1 MAHLA
6 KRLKASLF
14 AIEPCNNIV
23 PAIEAGKWNYRNHM
37 VCVHLALGKQVF
49 ALGATVQ
56 LAGLTGLGV
65 HPILNERRS
74 YRGIFLWPL
83 CAAQGRH
90 DKGMVA
96 SVGPLTTIPSLD
108 GLNARHG

>member
-14 AIEPCNNIV
+14 AVQPFNNIV
-23 PAIEAGKWNYRNHM
+23 PAIEAGQWHYRNHM
-37 VCVHLALGKQVF
+37 VCVHLALGKQVL

-56 LAGLTGLGV
+56 LAGLACLGV
-65 HPILNERRS
+65 NPILNERRS

-83 CAAQGRH
+83 CAA
-90 DKGMVA
+90 
-96 SVGPLTTIPSLD
+96 
-108 GLNARHG
+108 